1 VVQVLNSS
9 FPNEED
15 DFFIAYYFNIMTWG
29 FVVCGPNEALVV
41 SGCCHRKP
49 LLVPGG
55 RAFVWPGIQHVQRLR
70 LNTITLQVTSTNVY
84 SAQGVSIAVT
94 GIAQVKIQGQ
104 NEEMLL
110 AACEQFLS
118 KTEEQIQQVALETL
132 EGHQRAIMGS
142 MTVEV
147 SQISSSIGVSIRVFI
162 SVTRL
167 DASTHSWPS

>member
-1 VVQVLNSS
+1 
-9 FPNEED
+9 
-15 DFFIAYYFNIMTWG
+15 MTWG
-29 FVVCGPNEALVV
+29 FVTCGPNEALVV

-55 RAFVWPGIQHVQRLR
+55 RAFVWPGIQYVQRIS
-70 LNTITLQVTSTNVY
+70 LNVMTLKVTSTHVNSV
-84 SAQGVSIAVT
+84 QGVPISVT

-110 AACEQFLS
+110 AACEQFLG
-118 KTEEQIQQVALETL
+118 KTEDEIQQVALETL

-147 SQISSSIGVSIRVFI
+147 GQDMRMS
-162 SVTRL
+162 
-167 DASTHSWPS
+167 

>member
-1 VVQVLNSS
+1 
-9 FPNEED
+9 
-15 DFFIAYYFNIMTWG
+15 MTWG
-29 FVVCGPNEALVV
+29 FVTCGPNEALVV

-55 RAFVWPGIQHVQRLR
+55 RAFVWPGIQYVQRIS
-70 LNTITLQVTSTNVY
+70 LNVMTLKVTSTHVNSV
-84 SAQGVSIAVT
+84 QGVPISVT

-110 AACEQFLS
+110 AACEQFLG
-118 KTEEQIQQVALETL
+118 KTEDEIQQVALETL

-147 SQISSSIGVSIRVFI
+147 CFEDIIRI
-162 SVTRL
+162 RL
-167 DASTHSWPS
+167 LQKHKNMID

>member
-1 VVQVLNSS
+1 
-9 FPNEED
+9 
-15 DFFIAYYFNIMTWG
+15 
-29 FVVCGPNEALVV
+29 
-41 SGCCHRKP
+41 
-49 LLVPGG
+49 
-55 RAFVWPGIQHVQRLR
+55 
-70 LNTITLQVTSTNVY
+70 
-84 SAQGVSIAVT
+84 
-94 GIAQVKIQGQ
+94 
-104 NEEMLL
+104 MLL

-147 SQISSSIGVSIRVFI
+147 SQISSIALVVGDGVSIKVFI

>member
-1 VVQVLNSS
+1 VITINVLSTS
-9 FPNEED
+9 
-15 DFFIAYYFNIMTWG
+15 
-29 FVVCGPNEALVV
+29 V
-41 SGCCHRKP
+41 
-49 LLVPGG
+49 
-55 RAFVWPGIQHVQRLR
+55 
-70 LNTITLQVTSTNVY
+70 NTLE
-84 SAQGVSIAVT
+84 GVAISVN

>member
-1 VVQVLNSS
+1 VIGRILRNKKHKK
-9 FPNEED
+9 
-15 DFFIAYYFNIMTWG
+15 MTWG
-29 FVVCGPNEALVV
+29 FVTCGPNEALVV

-55 RAFVWPGIQHVQRLR
+55 RAFVWPGIQYVQRIS
-70 LNTITLQVTSTNVY
+70 LNVMTLKVTSTHVNSV
-84 SAQGVSIAVT
+84 QGVPISVT

-110 AACEQFLS
+110 AACEQFLG
-118 KTEEQIQQVALETL
+118 KTEDEIQQVALETL

-147 SQISSSIGVSIRVFI
+147 SFDVFF
-162 SVTRL
+162 
-167 DASTHSWPS
+167 H